1 MEDPAVLLARPDL
14 DLVGL
19 RVEQDDRVLV
29 VDAGREKNEF
39 IVDASFSKTKTT
51 FNDSRSLENQKKLDK
66 ILWHLQCFMKP
77 L

>member
-29 VDAGREKNEF
+29 VDAGRKKIEF
-39 IVDASFSKTKTT
+39 IVDANFLATKTT
-51 FNDSRSLENQKKLDK
+51 FNDSRQPGQHVMASSVAMLDEATAR
-66 ILWHLQCFMKP
+66 L
-77 L
+77 

>member
-29 VDAGREKNEF
+29 VDAGRKKIEF
-39 IVDASFSKTKTT
+39 IVDANFLATKAT
-51 FNDSRSLENQKKLDK
+51 FNDSR
-66 ILWHLQCFMKP
+66 KP
-77 L
+77 GQHVMAFSVALHYEATARL

>member
-14 DLVGL
+14 DLVAL

-39 IVDASFSKTKTT
+39 IVDANFLATKTT
-51 FNDSRSLENQKKLDK
+51 FNVSCKSGQHVMAFSLAMLDEATAR
-66 ILWHLQCFMKP
+66 L
-77 L
+77 